1 MILEKNDFRS
11 KNSLKNVN
19 FGHIHNIIIQR
30 NGGSDFRPMGL
41 ISVSG
46 GLISGTLGLKP
57 DPMDLDIRS
66 RGSEIRKDRNPHT
79 DSTVSS
85 KKVCFCIFDNQ
96 ESSCLPEILE
106 GSR

>member
-11 KNSLKNVN
+11 KNRLKDVN

-57 DPMDLDIRS
+57 DPLDLKSDLGGLKSGRTEIPIR
-66 RGSEIRKDRNPHT
+66 
-79 DSTVSS
+79 
-85 KKVCFCIFDNQ
+85 
-96 ESSCLPEILE
+96 L
-106 GSR
+106 

>member
-11 KNSLKNVN
+11 KNRLKDVN

-46 GLISGTLGLKP
+46 GLISGTIGLKP
-57 DPMDLDIRS
+57 DHVDLKSDLGGLKSGRTEIPILFLPMD
-66 RGSEIRKDRNPHT
+66 T
-79 DSTVSS
+79 
-85 KKVCFCIFDNQ
+85 
-96 ESSCLPEILE
+96 
-106 GSR
+106 

>member
-11 KNSLKNVN
+11 INSLKNVN

-41 ISVSG
+41 ISVLG

-57 DPMDLDIRS
+57 DLGYLKSDLGGLKSGRT
-66 RGSEIRKDRNPHT
+66 EIPILFKDFFNL
-79 DSTVSS
+79 SAEKWTV
-85 KKVCFCIFDNQ
+85 
-96 ESSCLPEILE
+96 
-106 GSR
+106 